1 MGLDLNTSQ
10 ILLLIYEPDQSN
22 FVYLKDTQKMPE
34 LQTGIFAQNLQLTIK
49 KLIDGVFDTP
59 RLSER
64 TDLCLEVFEENGWPE
79 LWSEKWAV
87 SLERSGNQ
95 NPLYCTLHYTHTLYI
110 HIYTCEKLNK
120 A

>member
-1 MGLDLNTSQ
+1 MNTSQ

-34 LQTGIFAQNLQLTIK
+34 LQTGILAPNLQSNLPG
-49 KLIDGVFDTP
+49 GVFDTR

-95 NPLYCTLHYTHTLYI
+95 NPLYCTLHRCSVEL
-110 HIYTCEKLNK
+110 L